1 MSYEV
6 TLRELSEKNK
16 TLLLRLWSAVEQ
28 GALTQAEFPTVAA
41 QVVAVANERGRAAAE
56 IALNGYLTAAAGE
69 VTAPVVVA
77 TVVDDRGR
85 LEKAL
90 ATIMATDQDIIM
102 QLERIGVVEPLEAA
116 ARRMSEG
123 IQRDQRV
130 KGWVREM
137 EADAC
142 QLCRWWWR
150 EGREWP
156 AEHLMPTHK
165 GCVCTQL
172 PVTRHRIASTTYTR
186 KLERARVDTHFQ
198 ELSRQQLAEQEGATS

>member
-1 MSYEV
+1 MNYEM
-6 TLRELSEKNK
+6 TLRKLSDQSKDILVK
-16 TLLLRLWSAVEQ
+16 AWTAVER
-28 GALTQAEFPTVAA
+28 GTLPRDVFPNIAAE
-41 QVVAVANERGRAAAE
+41 VVAIANERGRAAAE
-56 IALNGYLTAAAGE
+56 IALNGYMIAAVGA
-69 VTAPVVVA
+69 VTPPVVVA
-77 TVVDDRGR
+77 AVVDDRDR
-85 LEKAL
+85 LQKAF
-90 ATIMATDQDIIM
+90 ATIMDSDQDITM

-123 IQRDQRV
+123 IQQDKRV

-156 AEHLMPTHK
+156 AEHPMPTHK

-172 PVTRHRIASTTYTR
+172 PVTRDEIASTVYTR
-186 KLERARVDTHFQ
+186 KVERAK
-198 ELSRQQLAEQEGATS
+198 EGAQS

>member
-1 MSYEV
+1 MTYEA
-6 TLRELSEKNK
+6 TLKQLSENSKDI
-16 TLLLRLWSAVEQ
+16 LLRAWSAVER
-28 GALTQAEFPTVAA
+28 GDLPRAVFPNIAAEIVAI
-41 QVVAVANERGRAAAE
+41 ANERGRAAAE
-56 IALNGYLTAAAGE
+56 IALNGYLIAAVGE

-77 TVVDDRGR
+77 AVVDDRDR
-85 LEKAL
+85 LEKAF
-90 ATIMATDQDIIM
+90 ATITASDKDIIM

-123 IQRDQRV
+123 IQQDKRV

-137 EADAC
+137 DSGAC

-156 AEHLMPTHK
+156 AAHPMPTHK

-172 PVTRHRIASTTYTR
+172 PVTRDEIASTVYTR
-186 KLERARVDTHFQ
+186 KLERAK
-198 ELSRQQLAEQEGATS
+198 EGAQS

>member
-1 MSYEV
+1 MSYEA
-6 TLRELSEKNK
+6 TLKQLSETSKDI
-16 TLLLRLWSAVEQ
+16 LLRAWSAVER
-28 GALTQAEFPTVAA
+28 GDLSRAVFPNIAAEIVAI
-41 QVVAVANERGRAAAE
+41 ANERGRAAAE
-56 IALNGYLTAAAGE
+56 IALNGYLIAAAGE

-77 TVVDDRGR
+77 AVIDDRDR
-85 LEKAL
+85 LEKAFM
-90 ATIMATDQDIIM
+90 TILATDQDIIM

-156 AEHLMPTHK
+156 AEHPMPTHK

-172 PVTRHRIASTTYTR
+172 PVTRKKIASTMYTR
-186 KLERARVDTHFQ
+186 KLERA
-198 ELSRQQLAEQEGATS
+198 QLAEQGEIA

>member
-1 MSYEV
+1 MNYEM
-6 TLRELSEKNK
+6 TLRNLSDK
-16 TLLLRLWSAVEQ
+16 TKDLLLRLWSGVEQ
-28 GALTQAEFPTVAA
+28 GALTRDEFPNVAA

-69 VTAPVVVA
+69 VTTPVVVA
-77 TVVDDRGR
+77 PVVDDRDR
-85 LEKAL
+85 LEKAFM
-90 ATIMATDQDIIM
+90 TILATDQDIIM

-116 ARRMSEG
+116 ARRLSLG

-130 KGWVREM
+130 KGWIREM
-137 EADAC
+137 DSDAC

-156 AEHLMPTHK
+156 AEHPMPTHK

-172 PVTRHRIASTTYTR
+172 PITRHKIASTVYTR
-186 KLERARVDTHFQ
+186 KLERARVADHYR
-198 ELSRQQLAEQEGATS
+198 ELSRQQLAEQGELA